1 MSETISSFK
10 KIAEKILLATK
21 ESRTELD
28 KLDTKLYQED
38 LTSESSLEMARKAAG
53 HGNFI
58 LKKYI
63 KIKSLMLNSKNNKH
77 SELKIEA
84 AKSGD
89 KFVNA
94 TADREASG
102 YVNDLR
108 LVRDILEAY
117 VTAANNVVSVCRM
130 HRIERQSDEAIS
142 ANL

>member
-58 LKKYI
+58 LKQYVKL
-63 KIKSLMLNSKNNKH
+63 KSLMLNEKNNKY
-77 SELKIEA
+77 STLKLEA
-84 AKSGD
+84 DASGS
-89 KFVNA
+89 KFVSA
-94 TADREASG
+94 PADRAASMC
-102 YVNDLR
+102 VNDLR
-108 LVRDILEAY
+108 IVRDILEAY
-117 VTAANNVVSVCRM
+117 VTAANSVVSVCRM
-130 HRIERQSDEAIS
+130 HRIERQSDVAIS